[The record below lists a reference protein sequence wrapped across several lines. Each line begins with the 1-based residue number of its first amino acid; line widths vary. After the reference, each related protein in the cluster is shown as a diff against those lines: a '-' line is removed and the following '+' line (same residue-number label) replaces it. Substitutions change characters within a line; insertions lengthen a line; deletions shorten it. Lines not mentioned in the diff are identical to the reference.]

1 MNKSF
6 TFSLF
11 TAVSFLLIACDVWTI
26 KNDFKQRIVAG
37 SSVILPGQCVE
48 FIDIFLLGDFPL
60 QFKYQ
65 NYHLISKKAYPAGH
79 YLISE
84 EGGIVKQK
92 KACPMEI
99 VGENPLKRQEQI
111 SDEEEAP
118 EEEAPEEEAPEE
130 EALEESEDVLTKVWF
145 FFKKMFEDEIEKTES
160 EDPVLENL
168 MP

>member
-1 MNKSF
+1 MNKSFTF

-26 KNDFKQRIVAG
+26 NNDFKQRIVAG
-37 SSVILPGQCVE
+37 STVILPGQCVE

-84 EGGIVKQK
+84 EGEIVKQK

-111 SDEEEAP
+111 SDEET
-118 EEEAPEEEAPEE
+118 
-130 EALEESEDVLTKVWF
+130 EESKDVSAKVWVF
-145 FFKKMFEDEIEKTES
+145 SEKCLKMRLKKQKVRIQ
-160 EDPVLENL
+160 L
-168 MP
+168 